1 MIGFDL
7 GGVAWLGNFEII
19 GLSLARWAAAAA
31 RAGSFAQQGIA
42 GRGRVKYMGFG
53 IIRAPAAG
61 RKMGRAVVCGFCRSK
76 NSHSVSAQVNGHLH
90 GSTFGLILAEAIRAI
105 VVARFDRLIF
115 SIEEYAVV
123 RSDLVDPAVLLGVL
137 QVVHLAAV

>member
-42 GRGRVKYMGFG
+42 GRGRVKYMGLG

-105 VVARFDRLIF
+105 VVAGRLRLFLGIK
-115 SIEEYAVV
+115 INLMVG
-123 RSDLVDPAVLLGVL
+123 SDLVDQATGLLAL
-137 QVVHLAAV
+137 